1 MFACQYDIIY
11 VVVMYLRKTSRRYKD
26 KTYTNYVLVESVRT
40 PKGPRQKTICTLGDL
55 APRPR
60 HEWLKLAH
68 RIEQALSDE
77 PGLFAEPADPEVEAI
92 LAKVR
97 ARQAGAR
104 AKRGE
109 LIAVEADKVTTEC
122 HREAGPVHVGL
133 TFWRRLGLEGIL
145 EELGLDE
152 KTRRLTCAMT
162 LNRLIAPSSE
172 HAMPGWFRR
181 TALADLLDF
190 DVEDLG
196 EDPLYANM
204 DRLYPHR
211 GAIEEAL
218 TGRERSLFNLD
229 PTIYL
234 YDLTSTY
241 FEGQAL
247 ANPKA
252 QRGYSRDKR
261 PDCKQVL
268 IALAIGREGFPLG
281 HEILAGN
288 TQDRATLEAMLDRL
302 QASAGLKE
310 GATVVVD
317 RGMAYDEN
325 LQQLRDRK
333 LHYIVASRQP
343 ERERWLADFAEA
355 EGFRP
360 VLREPSPRNPGQ
372 KKSAVKVKSLKA
384 GEETL
389 VLCHSQ
395 ARIAK
400 DRAIREKQEARLV
413 EDLDRLARR
422 IAQAKL
428 VTPLAI
434 GKAIG
439 RLQERYPRVARYW
452 RIDYCDETKSFTAEP
467 NAQARATAE
476 ALDGCY
482 ILKTDRDDLGAEE
495 AWRTYMLLTRVEN
508 AFRNMKS
515 PLAERPIFH
524 QLERRVETHIFL
536 CLLAYHLLVAIEKTL
551 LDQGVHTSWAS
562 IRDRLSTHQ
571 LATIVLPT
579 SSGATLRIRKAST
592 PEPEHRQ
599 IYRQLKVPERVM
611 APKRTWSDP

>member
-1 MFACQYDIIY
+1 
-11 VVVMYLRKTSRRYKD
+11 MYLRKATRRYKD

-60 HEWLKLAH
+60 EDWLKLAH
-68 RIEQALSDE
+68 RIEQALCDQPE
-77 PGLFAEPADPEVEAI
+77 LFEVPADRQVEAI
-92 LAKVR
+92 VAKVR
-97 ARQAGAR
+97 ARQARARQAR
-104 AKRGE
+104 AKSGE
-109 LIAVEADKVTTEC
+109 SSGEIIAVEADKVTTER

-145 EELGLDE
+145 EDLGLDE

-204 DRLYPHR
+204 DRLYPQR
-211 GAIEEAL
+211 GAIEQAL
-218 TGRERSLFNLD
+218 TGRERSLFSLD

-234 YDLTSTY
+234 TDLTSTT

-252 QRGYSRDKR
+252 QRGYYRDKR

-268 IALAIGREGFPLG
+268 IALAIGREGFPVA

-288 TQDRATLEAMLDRL
+288 IQDRATLETMLDRL

-310 GATVVVD
+310 GDTVVVD

-325 LQQLRDRK
+325 LQQLRARK

-343 ERERWLADFAEA
+343 ERERWLADFADA
-355 EGFRP
+355 EGFQP
-360 VLREPSPRNPGQ
+360 VLRTPSPRNPGQ

-384 GEETL
+384 GDETF
-389 VLCHSQ
+389 VLCHSE

-400 DRAIREKQEARLV
+400 DRAIREKQEDRLV
-413 EDLDRLARR
+413 KDLDRLTRR
-422 IAQAKL
+422 IARGKL

-452 RIDYCDETKSFTAEP
+452 RIDYRPETKSFTAEP
-467 NAQARATAE
+467 DARARATAE
-476 ALDGCY
+476 ALDGCT
-482 ILKTDRDDLGAEE
+482 ILKTDRDDLDAEE

-571 LATIVLPT
+571 IATIVLPT
-579 SSGATLRIRKAST
+579 SAGATLRIRKAST
-592 PEPEHRQ
+592 PEPGHRE

-611 APKRTWSDP
+611 APKRTWTDP